1 MKRPSNRNSTKL
13 QQPPYAV
20 SQSAS
25 FNQTR
30 ISHSSRGYANIRIA
44 YPYSFPRS
52 TTALQVDAWAV
63 SEFDRLAL
71 GRLILP
77 AHADRHTWAPT
88 AVRLRP
94 QTELGDNM
102 THAALAPRIGREF
115 DPFLFASIGEDR
127 HGQLLSVIS
136 ALGRSGLDP
145 WQEAID
151 LAQMSRDLATAR
163 LSRLIAALPGEPAL
177 GRRFDAIAGELVALL
192 PRSDKF
198 APPPHATPAAAVVP
212 LNVRFGLALSAL
224 ALVMTLSLLF
234 STQPPVSRHGGPP
247 SEAIEKPSAR
257 LLSGNSDRRP

>member
-1 MKRPSNRNSTKL
+1 
-13 QQPPYAV
+13 
-20 SQSAS
+20 
-25 FNQTR
+25 
-30 ISHSSRGYANIRIA
+30 
-44 YPYSFPRS
+44 
-52 TTALQVDAWAV
+52 
-63 SEFDRLAL
+63 
-71 GRLILP
+71 
-77 AHADRHTWAPT
+77 
-88 AVRLRP
+88 
-94 QTELGDNM
+94 M

-151 LAQMSRDLATAR
+151 LAQMSGDLATAR

-198 APPPHATPAAAVVP
+198 APPPHATPAAVVVP
-212 LNVRFGLALSAL
+212 LNVRFGLTLSAL

-234 STQPPVSRHGGPP
+234 STHAPPVSGHGGPP
-247 SEAIEKPSAR
+247 SEAIEKHSAR
-257 LLSGNSDRRP
+257 PLSGNPDRRP